1 MREVD
6 CHRAGIAFA
15 QCQHKAL
22 RGKIAVFPFQNF
34 RQIVTSRDSVHQHT
48 ALTLGISQLNNS
60 DSQRRFDGRLSLLP
74 FLQRDALISELP
86 YRDAR
91 IVLVAVL
98 AEQVGR

>member
-6 CHRAGIAFA
+6 
-15 QCQHKAL
+15 
-22 RGKIAVFPFQNF
+22 
-34 RQIVTSRDSVHQHT
+34 QHT
-48 ALTLGISQLNNS
+48 AFALGVGQLDNG
-60 DSQRRFDGRLSLLP
+60 DPQRRFNGKALLLP
-74 FLQRDALISELP
+74 FLERDALISELP